1 MSFID
6 GKILMKR
13 KQKKVICTTVCSAKP
28 HFSDSLRIIYNYVY
42 ELVEVKQRKGKY
54 VFRNLI

>member
-1 MSFID
+1 
-6 GKILMKR
+6 MKR